1 MGADPKP
8 TAEAALLCLQRTA
21 AASEASMKY
30 LREIAESVAAQDAKL
45 ATLLLRT
52 QAPIGTGGAAAV
64 AIAPDIDLD
73 GQWGDPVIKA
83 KDPRDWHGPSQAG
96 KRFSEC
102 SAEYLDLL
110 AARFEFFNGKEPDE
124 TKRGY
129 NTRDAARARGWA
141 ARIRAGWKHPQTPAA
156 GGVAAGGFDDAAF

>member
-1 MGADPKP
+1 MGADTKP
-8 TAEAALLCLQRTA
+8 TAEAALICLQRIA
-21 AASEASMKY
+21 AACEAF
-30 LREIAESVAAQDAKL
+30 DAKL

-52 QAPIGTGGAAAV
+52 QAPIGTGGAAPST
-64 AIAPDIDLD
+64 IAPDVDLD

-124 TKRGY
+124 KKRGY

-141 ARIRAGWKHPQTPAA
+141 ARVRAGWKHPQTPESD
-156 GGVAAGGFDDAAF
+156 GFAAGGFDDAAF